1 MRGVF
6 PENIVRIVEL
16 DAGNQG
22 RAIVICRHIRVM
34 PDLISDYCLARR
46 ERVFEDL
53 ATIVESVAYCDRR
66 IVRRPS
72 DGWKRNLIVDV
83 PVYELPLLQSMP
95 VVNALHSA
103 VEFLTGNSW
112 EFGFSRRLWII
123 SKEQSRMA
131 FPQVGIHHVI
141 PFSDGLDLFAQARLS
156 VSEYGPKGVLLI
168 HAGLGACG
176 VAEGVRKLRVP
187 RRFKGARLRETSYR
201 TRSLVFYTLAAFAA
215 VASRADAVVIGENG
229 QGALGPA
236 CVPFSD
242 EWWFRSAH
250 PGFVERWKQF
260 LSLTLGR
267 EIHLEQPQL
276 WKAKGEVLTE
286 FRERGLSAG
295 WHETRSCS
303 GRPLE
308 RLGKNS
314 CGFCSGCLLRIV
326 AAHAA
331 GIESEDSQR
340 AFDVFA
346 SESVGHDRSGRERPM
361 TRHEHAIAMRAV
373 ATMHKAAY
381 FPSSDQDNAV
391 MLREA
396 RLIAPSQP
404 EGARK
409 NLALLLSKHSC
420 EWKNFVDSLPHK
432 SWVRNIIGR
441 L

>member
-1 MRGVF
+1 MRGAL
-6 PENIVRIVEL
+6 PENIVRIVEP
-16 DAGNQG
+16 DVGNQEKSV
-22 RAIVICRHIRVM
+22 VIGRHIRVM
-34 PDLISDYCLARR
+34 PDLISDCCLARR

-53 ATIVESVAYCDRR
+53 ATIVESIAYCDRR
-66 IVRRPS
+66 IIRRPS
-72 DGWKRNLIVDV
+72 DGWKRKLLLDI
-83 PVYELPLLQSMP
+83 PVYELSLFQSMP
-95 VVNALHSA
+95 VISALHSA
-103 VEFLTGNSW
+103 VKFLTGDFW
-112 EFGFSRRLWII
+112 EFRFRCRLGII
-123 SKEQSRMA
+123 SNEQSRMV
-131 FPQVGIHHVI
+131 FPQVGIHHVV
-141 PFSDGLDLFAQARLS
+141 PFSDGLDSFVQARLS
-156 VSEYGPKGVLLI
+156 VSEYGPKGVLLVR
-168 HAGLGACG
+168 AGLGICR
-176 VAEGVRKLRVP
+176 VAEGVRSLRVP
-187 RRFKGARLRETSYR
+187 RRFGGARLRETSYR
-201 TRSLVFYTLAAFAA
+201 TRPLVFYTLAAIAA

-250 PGFVERWKQF
+250 PGFIERWKRF

-267 EIHLEQPQL
+267 EIRFEQPQL
-276 WKAKGEVLTE
+276 WKTKGEVLTE
-286 FRERGLSAG
+286 LRERELSAG

-308 RLGKNS
+308 RLGQNN
-314 CGFCSGCLLRIV
+314 CGFCGGCFLRIV

-331 GIESEDSQR
+331 GIANEDSQR

-346 SESVGHDRSGRERPM
+346 SESIGHDRSGRARPM
-361 TRHEHAIAMRAV
+361 TRHEHAIALRAV
-373 ATMHKAAY
+373 ATMHKAAN
-381 FPSSDQDNAV
+381 FPSSSQDDAV

-409 NLALLLSKHSC
+409 DLALLLSKHAC